1 MHLSEALRYIHT
13 VNYNRDQTVQTCS
26 EVRVQCI
33 TPRLIIK
40 FAAILNVHRRSWI
53 IRKTNVQ
60 HNFFW
65 RLKTTFIHL

>member
-53 IRKTNVQ
+53 IHDNLLLRYLQ
-60 HNFFW
+60 W
-65 RLKTTFIHL
+65 P

>member
-1 MHLSEALRYIHT
+1 MHLSEALWYIHT

-40 FAAILNVHRRSWI
+40 FAAISNDVHQGEVDHTR
-53 IRKTNVQ
+53 
-60 HNFFW
+60 
-65 RLKTTFIHL
+65 